1 MITGETKTSEKD
13 LGAKIAPGD
22 IVAFRGRGFLSDL
35 ILSVQ
40 GTPDGASHV
49 ALVVTCKPPIIIE
62 AVHPR
67 VRVRL
72 LSAAVD
78 EAEKAWIIHHKTLSD
93 QREEI
98 VASACSLNAF
108 PYGYHNLVLHAL
120 DAAFSTTWFSH
131 KWIPS
136 TKGEPEQET
145 HAGLDPLASP
155 DTARSSAWWFK
166 LTVFLLIPV
175 LVPFFVAGSLR
186 ALLEEFMTPGLF
198 AVAEG
203 TFLFVLG
210 GYFGISVLS
219 LAETSK
225 WVLCPIVYF
234 WLVWVVFLELH
245 ALSH

>member
-1 MITGETKTSEKD
+1 
-13 LGAKIAPGD
+13 
-22 IVAFRGRGFLSDL
+22 
-35 ILSVQ
+35 
-40 GTPDGASHV
+40 
-49 ALVVTCKPPIIIE
+49 
-62 AVHPR
+62 
-67 VRVRL
+67 
-72 LSAAVD
+72 
-78 EAEKAWIIHHKTLSD
+78 
-93 QREEI
+93 
-98 VASACSLNAF
+98 LNAF

-198 AVAEG
+198 AVAEA

-210 GYFGISVLS
+210 GHFGISAFGPFGAKSTVS
-219 LAETSK
+219 NRYCRNVPQRNGNEPAI
-225 WVLCPIVYF
+225 PP
-234 WLVWVVFLELH
+234 LV
-245 ALSH
+245 